1 MKRLNHFVR
10 TTLLGGAVVV
20 LPVTIFILLAKLIFD
35 TIRALIDPISSILPF
50 RSISSDILL
59 DLIALGLIIAF
70 FFLMGLFVQTRL
82 GQGLISLIESEL
94 LHRLPFYGAI
104 KETVLQFTGAKR
116 MPFSQVVIVRPYGP
130 EGSKMFGFVADEH
143 QNGMYTIFVPT
154 APNPTNGFIFY
165 VEARDVELVDVKPE
179 EAIRMI
185 IGIGTGA
192 SRLF

>member
-35 TIRALIDPISSILPF
+35 TIRALIDPVSSILPF

-59 DLIALGLIIAF
+59 DLIAFGLIIAF

-82 GQGLISLIESEL
+82 GQGLITLIESEL

-116 MPFSQVVIVRPYGP
+116 MPFSQVAVVRPYGP

-143 QNGMYTIFVPT
+143 KNGMYTIFVPT
-154 APNPTNGFIFY
+154 APNPTNGFVFY
-165 VEARDVELVDVKPE
+165 MEAKDVELVDVKPE

-192 SRLF
+192 SKLF

>member
-35 TIRALIDPISSILPF
+35 TIRALIEPISSILPF

-70 FFLMGLFVQTRL
+70 FFIMGLFVQTRL

-116 MPFSQVVIVRPYGP
+116 MPFSQVAVVRPYGP
-130 EGSKMFGFVADEH
+130 EGTKMFGFVADEH

-165 VEARDVELVDVKPE
+165 MEAKDVELVNVKPE
-179 EAIRMI
+179 DAIRMI

-192 SRLF
+192 SKLF

>member
-1 MKRLNHFVR
+1 
-10 TTLLGGAVVV
+10 

-35 TIRALIDPISSILPF
+35 TIRALIEPISSILPF

-70 FFLMGLFVQTRL
+70 FFIMGLFVQTRL

-116 MPFSQVVIVRPYGP
+116 MPFSQVAVVRPYGP
-130 EGSKMFGFVADEH
+130 EGTKMFGFVADEH

-165 VEARDVELVDVKPE
+165 MEAKDVELVNVKPE
-179 EAIRMI
+179 DAIRMI

-192 SRLF
+192 SKLF